1 MDAQLEKKILRE
13 MIGLYCRKNHKTKTL
28 CPDCARLEAYA
39 LERIEKCPFRQ
50 TKTFCSSC
58 KVHCYRKEMRQEI
71 RKVMAFSGPR
81 LLLSHPVLV
90 VRHGLETLK
99 DKKRKDKNP

>member
-1 MDAQLEKKILRE
+1 MDVNLEKKILRE

-39 LERIEKCPFRQ
+39 LERIEKCPFRK

-99 DKKRKDKNP
+99 AKKGMKP